1 MKKAFSGGA
10 LILAE
15 MDGKEFSSLVNA
27 DIVKK
32 YYAWGNQEKRLTKVE
47 NPKGRLW
54 QVKQKEKKKRKR
66 KRFKAKTRKGGLN
79 HTKKEKRK
87 RSSWKPEKA
96 AWPRKEVPRLKTR
109 KGDVRQWKSIGAC
122 EERDLYHKPKFRLV
136 RRKTEAEVYSER
148 TKDIS

>member
-1 MKKAFSGGA
+1 
-10 LILAE
+10 
-15 MDGKEFSSLVNA
+15 MDGKEFSSPINA

-32 YYAWGNQEKRLTKVE
+32 YYAWGNQEKWLAKVE

-54 QVKQKEKKKRKR
+54 QVEQKEEKR

-87 RSSWKPEKA
+87 RSSWKPEKV

-109 KGDVRQWKSIGAC
+109 KGDLRQWKSIGAC
-122 EERDLYHKPKFRLV
+122 EERDLYHKPKFQLDC
-136 RRKTEAEVYSER
+136 RKTEAEVYSEE